1 MENTGSIS
9 GIKNIRRIKRHLL
22 LLLSVC
28 SLLTAC
34 GGDDV
39 SLSPLPPGTTVVA
52 FGDSLTAGYG
62 AGPGQSYPEVLA
74 ELAVLDIVNAGN
86 SGEVLAAGLQRLPS
100 VLAEYR
106 PALVILCHAGND
118 LLRSTGLAA
127 AKANL
132 LAMINQIHASGA
144 QVVLL
149 GVPQP
154 GLLLSTADFYQE
166 IAEETAVAYLPD
178 TMTDVLSQ
186 RSLRSDAAHPNAAGY
201 RLVAEEVHGFL
212 LDAGAL

>member
-1 MENTGSIS
+1 MRI
-9 GIKNIRRIKRHLL
+9 IKRHLIL
-22 LLLSVC
+22 IVAMC
-28 SLLTAC
+28 CLLTGC
-34 GGDDV
+34 GEATV
-39 SLSPLPPGTTVVA
+39 ELNPLPPGTSVLA

-74 ELAVLDIVNAGN
+74 ELAVLDIVNAGI
-86 SGEVLAAGLQRLPS
+86 SGEVSATGLQRLPG
-100 VLAEYR
+100 VLAEHR

-118 LLRSTGLAA
+118 MLRSTGNMA

-132 LAMINQIHASGA
+132 LAMIEQIRASGA

-166 IAEETAVAYLPD
+166 IADETAVAYLPD
-178 TMTDVLSQ
+178 VMTDVLSQ

-201 RLVAEEVHGFL
+201 QVIAEAVHGFL

>member
-1 MENTGSIS
+1 MRTV
-9 GIKNIRRIKRHLL
+9 KRHLL
-22 LLLSVC
+22 LTIAIC
-28 SLLTAC
+28 WLLTAC
-34 GGDDV
+34 GETSV
-39 SLSPLPPGTTVVA
+39 TLIPLPPGTSVVA

-74 ELAVLDIVNAGN
+74 ELAVLNIVNAGI
-86 SGEVLAAGLQRLPS
+86 SGEVSAAGLQRLPA
-100 VLAEYR
+100 VLAEHR

-118 LLRSTGLAA
+118 MLRSTGNGA

-132 LAMINQIHASGA
+132 LAMIAQIRASGA

-166 IAEETAVAYLPD
+166 VADETAVAYLPD
-178 TMTDVLSQ
+178 IMTDVLSQ

-201 RLVAEEVHGFL
+201 RVIAEEVHRFL